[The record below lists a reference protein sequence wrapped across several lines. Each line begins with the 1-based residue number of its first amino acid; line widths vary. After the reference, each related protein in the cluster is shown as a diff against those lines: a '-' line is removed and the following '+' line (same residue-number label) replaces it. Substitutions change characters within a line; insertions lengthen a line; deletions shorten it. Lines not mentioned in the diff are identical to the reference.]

1 MENHKQILK
10 KFEDD
15 GFYVAKNIVKENQ
28 ITNILENVCKVYLK
42 KNPSSKFLKEKKPLN
57 NDLFHEEIKKFRDE
71 NSNEF
76 SEMYDSCCSSIP
88 VIQLVT
94 DKRISEIAAILLRC
108 KRTELSQFGNMV
120 RMDTPNDV
128 RNKTAWHQ
136 EMQFTRNPGLVLWI
150 PLVEITNDIGPLHVL
165 EKSHLDGE
173 IIIERNENRDYTTS
187 RVSKC
192 EIPEKVLEKYD
203 EKVIEVNKG
212 DALFFDTKLIHSS
225 GDNTSK
231 RIRLTCQLRF
241 LNSVSNEFA
250 AFRPDITYN
259 PYSMKKL
266 GRKLPLHV

>member
-1 MENHKQILK
+1 MENHKQIIK

-15 GFYVAKNIVKENQ
+15 GFYVAESIVKENQ
-28 ITNILENVCKVYLK
+28 IANILENVCEVYFK
-42 KNPSSKFLKEKKPLN
+42 INPSSKFLKEKKPWD
-57 NDLFHEEIKKFRDE
+57 NDLFHQEIIKFRDE

-76 SEMYDSCCSSIP
+76 SEVYDSSQSSIP

-94 DKRISEIAAILLRC
+94 SERISEIAAILLRC
-108 KRTELSQFGNMV
+108 KPIDLSQFGNMV

-136 EMQFTRNPGLVLWI
+136 EMHVARNPGLVLWI
-150 PLVEITNDIGPLHVL
+150 PLVEITDNIGQLHIL

-173 IIIERNENRDYTTS
+173 IIIERNTIHDYTTS

-192 EIPEKVLEKYD
+192 EIPEKILEKYK
-203 EKVIEVNKG
+203 EKIIKINKG

-231 RIRLTCQLRF
+231 RIRFTCQARF
-241 LNSVSNEFA
+241 GNSVSNEFA
-250 AFRPDITYN
+250 AFRPSMAYN
-259 PYSMKKL
+259 PYAMKKL
-266 GRKLPLHV
+266 GRKIYD